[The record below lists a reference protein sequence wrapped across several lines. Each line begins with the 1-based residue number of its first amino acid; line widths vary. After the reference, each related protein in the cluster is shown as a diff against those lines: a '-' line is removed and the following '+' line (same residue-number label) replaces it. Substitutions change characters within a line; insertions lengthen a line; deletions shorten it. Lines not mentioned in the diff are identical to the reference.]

1 MNKQKVKFK
10 DKLIQAY
17 KDGATRGLIFED
29 EREKYI
35 NQLDKE
41 GFPTIKDE
49 EWKYTN
55 LLPILKKDYKLSEP
69 PTKVKQESLEE
80 YILNDT
86 ETHLIVFVNGQYSK
100 DLSSVDDEHTFVCSL
115 EKAELKNSLIL
126 KKYWGNCL
134 PKNPDS
140 LVALNSALS
149 KNGTFIYVP
158 KNTVIEKPIQIL
170 YITNGVSDSLFL
182 QIRNLIVV
190 EENAQVQ
197 ITERHQNLD
206 NNEVFTNT
214 LTEIN
219 AGANS
224 VVDFYKIQNDK
235 RNCSLIDN
243 TWVKQEKTSNCSVD
257 TFSFGGKFIRNN
269 LNFLL
274 NGEYAESN
282 MRGITLIGQNQLVD
296 HHTLVDHAVPNCQS
310 NELYK
315 GIFDDNAKGVFNG
328 KVMVRPDAQKTN
340 AFQSNNNLLLTDSAS
355 IDTKPQLEIYADDV
369 ACSHG
374 CTIGQIDDEA
384 LFYLRSRGIPF
395 KEAQAMLMY
404 AFANDVLF
412 SVKIPELKEKLNQI
426 IAEKLGVELNIEL

>member
-35 NQLDKE
+35 KLLDRE

-69 PTKVKQESLEE
+69 LTQVKQESLKE

-86 ETHLIVFVNGQYSK
+86 DTHLIVFVNGQYSK
-100 DLSSVDDEHTFVCSL
+100 DLSSVDDEHAFVCSL
-115 EKAELKNSLIL
+115 DKAELKNPLIL

-170 YITNGVSDSLFL
+170 YVTNGVSDNLFL
-182 QIRNLIVV
+182 QTRNLIIV

-274 NGEYAESN
+274 NGKYAESN

-296 HHTLVDHAVPNCQS
+296 HHTLADHAAPYCQS

-328 KVMVRPDAQKTN
+328 KVMVRPDSQKTN

-374 CTIGQIDDEA
+374 CTIGQLDDEA

-426 IAEKLGVELNIEL
+426 IAEKLGVKLNIKL

>member
-35 NQLDKE
+35 KLLDRE

-69 PTKVKQESLEE
+69 LTQVKQESLKE

-86 ETHLIVFVNGQYSK
+86 DTHLIVFVNGQYSK

-115 EKAELKNSLIL
+115 DQAELKNPLIL
-126 KKYWGNCL
+126 KKYWGKCL
-134 PKNPDS
+134 PKTPDS

-170 YITNGVSDSLFL
+170 YVTNGVSDNLFL
-182 QIRNLIVV
+182 QTRNLIIV

-274 NGEYAESN
+274 NGKYAESN

-296 HHTLVDHAVPNCQS
+296 HHTLVDHAAPYCQS

-328 KVMVRPDAQKTN
+328 KVMVRPNSQKTN

-374 CTIGQIDDEA
+374 CTIGQLDDAA

>member
-69 PTKVKQESLEE
+69 PTKVKQESLKE

-115 EKAELKNSLIL
+115 DKAELKNPLIL

-158 KNTVIEKPIQIL
+158 KNTIIEKPIQIL

-197 ITERHQNLD
+197 ITERYQNLD

-328 KVMVRPDAQKTN
+328 KVMVRPYSQKTN

-412 SVKIPELKEKLNQI
+412 SIKIPELKETLTQI

>member
-17 KDGATRGLIFED
+17 KDGATRGLIFEV

-69 PTKVKQESLEE
+69 LTKVKKESLKE

-86 ETHLIVFVNGQYSK
+86 DTHLIVFVNGQYSK
-100 DLSSVDDEHTFVCSL
+100 DLSYVDDEHTFVCSL
-115 EKAELKNSLIL
+115 DQAELKNPLIL
-126 KKYWGNCL
+126 KKYWGKCL
-134 PKNPDS
+134 PKTPDS

-170 YITNGVSDSLFL
+170 YVTNGVSDNLFL
-182 QIRNLIVV
+182 QTRNLIIV

-274 NGEYAESN
+274 NGKYAESN

-296 HHTLVDHAVPNCQS
+296 HHTLVDHAAPNCQS

-328 KVMVRPDAQKTN
+328 KVMVRPDSQKTN

-374 CTIGQIDDEA
+374 CTIGQLDDEA

-426 IAEKLGVELNIEL
+426 IAEKLGVELNIKL